1 MSDHRVKC
9 HELQTESFKDNRT
22 LDGSFFDGLWPL
34 ILDNNRCRIIASKP
48 EEHFVPQEPFPR
60 LKWHAYLAQVGY
72 PGYDP
77 PHEVRCGAKEPE
89 EECGA
94 AQEVEAQ
101 TDYMCHGSQAILPID
116 QQVDQLRMQQ
126 ERRQRLA
133 YQFANRRFPWTMQTP
148 SHELGFTISAEL
160 KEKFKGNPM
169 ELQLLQAI
177 HDHDCHLMIIDLGT
191 EVEIQD
197 CRRWVKF
204 RPYVQLL
211 ALCHTARMERSLQQL
226 NVFHTLCV
234 EESVENSWHDELQ
247 CSLRTGYTHA
257 LKMKLLKACGES
269 LAFVFSR
276 FRGICTCDQFK
287 VIRRT

>member
-1 MSDHRVKC
+1 AESYKDH
-9 HELQTESFKDNRT
+9 RT

-34 ILDNNRCRIIASKP
+34 ILDDNRCRIIASKP
-48 EEHFVPQEPFPR
+48 EKHFVPQEPFPHI
-60 LKWHAYLAQVGY
+60 KWHTYLAQVGY

-77 PHEVRCGAKEPE
+77 THELRCCAKKQED
-89 EECGA
+89 ECPA
-94 AQEVEAQ
+94 AQEEKDGQ
-101 TDYMCHGSQAILPID
+101 SDNLCHGSQAILPID
-116 QQVDQLRMQQ
+116 RQVDQLRVQQ

-148 SHELGFTISAEL
+148 SHELGFVITAEL
-160 KEKFKGNPM
+160 REKFQGNAM

-191 EVEIQD
+191 QVEIQD
-197 CRRWVKF
+197 CRRWIKF

-211 ALCHTARMERSLQQL
+211 ALCHNPSMERSVQLL

-247 CSLRTGYTHA
+247 CSLRTGHSYAVKTQ
-257 LKMKLLKACGES
+257 LLKACGES
-269 LAFVFSR
+269 LVFVFSR
-276 FRGICTCDQFK
+276 YRGICTCDYFK
-287 VIRRT
+287 VLRRT